1 MSFTLQILGTAS
13 AMPISDRNS
22 SAQVLNV
29 HGRLFL
35 IDCGEGTQRRF
46 RQLHLSFLRVE
57 AIFISHIHGDHVF
70 GLFGILSTMAMYNR
84 RQTLHVFG
92 PEALRGIIRFY
103 KSYFGDGDNYE
114 IEFHEVKT
122 SSLAPVWTSRKVQVS
137 AFPLKHKI
145 ECYGY
150 RFDELLSERELSKHP
165 ASSYAYCSDTMFFD
179 ALPLYLGGVGTLYH
193 ETTYLE
199 HYADKAQQ
207 YYHSTTSDAAR
218 VASLSSVGRLLI
230 GHYSSRE
237 RDPKVYEGECRRIF
251 ENTFATSDR
260 DVFEI

>member
-46 RQLHLSFLRVE
+46 RQLHLSFLKVE

-92 PEALRGIIRFY
+92 PQALQGILRFY

-114 IEFHEVKT
+114 IEFHEIKT
-122 SSLAPVWTSRKVQVS
+122 SSLTPVWTSRKVQVS
-137 AFPLKHKI
+137 AF
-145 ECYGY
+145 
-150 RFDELLSERELSKHP
+150 
-165 ASSYAYCSDTMFFD
+165 
-179 ALPLYLGGVGTLYH
+179 
-193 ETTYLE
+193 
-199 HYADKAQQ
+199 
-207 YYHSTTSDAAR
+207 
-218 VASLSSVGRLLI
+218 LSSIR
-230 GHYSSRE
+230 
-237 RDPKVYEGECRRIF
+237 
-251 ENTFATSDR
+251 
-260 DVFEI
+260 